1 VTKLIGAVTDFD
13 QLAFN
18 IEKVAEETGA
28 SGARG
33 EAPASG
39 PFSPHHFVLL
49 WLLEREIVIDGIDD
63 AGDAAGYATVR
74 LRSRDYLDVAR
85 FQELLAEM
93 AEFHQAKLLSTHAG
107 EATDD
112 GDRFQ
117 RAHDRGYAAH
127 AAGTQG

>member
-63 AGDAAGYATVR
+63 AGDAGMFEFFI
-74 LRSRDYLDVAR
+74 LRTML
-85 FQELLAEM
+85 
-93 AEFHQAKLLSTHAG
+93 
-107 EATDD
+107 
-112 GDRFQ
+112 
-117 RAHDRGYAAH
+117 
-127 AAGTQG
+127 